1 MDKSGH
7 LSNEK
12 VYALMQKQLA
22 LQNQNVTQ
30 KKLIIGLS
38 IFAAVLALANMGTA
52 FAAARLAQDTSL
64 SGPPEVSTSSTT
76 NQQRRLAHGAV
87 AAVPQNVMTSKHNG
101 GIVGTRPV
109 SGSQVYLDVIY
120 TESHGYDD
128 TGIMPTNKLPPY
140 ACVDLQTVAGMC
152 NSIAEGSTAAVRIN
166 NENANVEV
174 GEMQTTAE
182 TLGRFGV
189 SGDTVVFYSQLG
201 GTAPGL
207 SVGLGDDRCEDDVV
221 PLRRGLRN
229 TADRRKLTRSQRVR
243 KLFQG
248 LTHAD
253 ARVRRATQRI
263 LEGTD
268 VGGDVET
275 TETKEG
281 DVDDVEEQSDE
292 EYLAEALGL
301 EDIAEDETG
310 SDSELSDVEF
320 MNQLFGGQFDT
331 PFFYAEDVN
340 RVPVFF
346 GDYFFFDF
354 VPSPEDIPVYDPE
367 AEQDG
372 SGELSGGVSL

>member
-1 MDKSGH
+1 MEAMDKSGH

-12 VYALMQKQLA
+12 VYALMQKQLT

-64 SGPPEVSTSSTT
+64 SGPPEVSASSTA

-87 AAVPQNVMTSKHNG
+87 AAVPQNVMTSKQNG

-109 SGSQVYLDVIY
+109 SGSHVNLDVIY
-120 TESHGYDD
+120 TESHDYDD
-128 TGIMPTNKLPPY
+128 TGITNMLPPY

-152 NSIAEGSTAAVRIN
+152 NSIAEGSMAAVRIN

-189 SGDTVVFYSQLG
+189 SGNKVVFFSQLG

-207 SVGLGDDRCEDDVV
+207 SVGLGDDRCEEDAV

-229 TADRRKLTRSQRVR
+229 TDRRKLTRSQRVR

-253 ARVRRATQRI
+253 ARVRRVTQRI
-263 LEGTD
+263 LEGYV

-320 MNQLFGGQFDT
+320 MNQLFGGQSDT
-331 PFFYAEDVN
+331 PFFYAEDIN

-346 GDYFFFDF
+346 GEYFFFDF
-354 VPSPEDIPVYDPE
+354 VPSPEDTPVYDPE
-367 AEQDG
+367 AEQEG
-372 SGELSGGVSL
+372 SGGVSL